1 MSTGRTHFGKEYRL
15 SDGGKNLV
23 SFNDVDD
30 DEGGACGEG
39 DDGSGGKQRGGGAEG
54 GGGGEGKEGTE
65 GKGGAVAHD
74 GGESGHC
81 AGESK
86 ETGGGDGGY
95 REVSHTRSVS
105 YHDRCVSLWPHGVG
119 HAIPREPGSAERCE
133 QVVVWIE
140 RVLRLAPKQ

>member
-1 MSTGRTHFGKEYRL
+1 M
-15 SDGGKNLV
+15 
-23 SFNDVDD
+23 
-30 DEGGACGEG
+30 
-39 DDGSGGKQRGGGAEG
+39 
-54 GGGGEGKEGTE
+54 
-65 GKGGAVAHD
+65 AHD
-74 GGESGHC
+74 GGMGGAMGGGMDGESVHCAGHC

-86 ETGGGDGGY
+86 ETGFDDRGN

>member
-30 DEGGACGEG
+30 NEGG
-39 DDGSGGKQRGGGAEG
+39 GGKQGGGGAEG
-54 GGGGEGKEGTE
+54 GGGGGEKEGTE
-65 GKGGAVAHD
+65 GKGGAVAQD
-74 GGESGHC
+74 GGMDGGMDGESVHC

-86 ETGGGDGGY
+86 EAGVGNGGN